1 MAKDDPRRALDRW
14 KGYRNGEVFFFYSY
28 TKKGLLG
35 KGTVGVGHLPMH
47 SRYSTN

>member
-28 TKKGLLG
+28 YTKKGLLG
-35 KGTVGVGHLPMH
+35 KGTVGVGHP
-47 SRYSTN
+47 SNAQ